1 MKISKDG
8 KTLLQVDDGVTHLVL
23 PPSVKTIKHKAINKN
38 IISIKATGVIN
49 INNRIF
55 EGCTKLEYVDMPNVK
70 IIKPYAFCNC
80 IKLQYINVDCCEKID
95 TYAFCNCCS
104 LTLFNGQ
111 LVKYIGYGAFRYC
124 EKLKSIKTPK
134 LKNIIT
140 DALEYCQ
147 NLINIESLLSDD
159 QLKNAFS
166 DNELYT
172 KYKQR
177 DRNIKISKLIQN

>member
-1 MKISKDG
+1 MEALTGNQMDNLQKLG
-8 KTLLQVDDGVTHLVL
+8 LLIYTY
-23 PPSVKTIKHKAINKN
+23 S
-38 IISIKATGVIN
+38 
-49 INNRIF
+49 NNM
-55 EGCTKLEYVDMPNVK
+55 C
-70 IIKPYAFCNC
+70 
-80 IKLQYINVDCCEKID
+80 QYINVDCCEKID
-95 TYAFCNCCS
+95 TYAFSDCCS
-104 LTLFNGQ
+104 LTLFNGP

-172 KYKQR
+172 KYIKQR